1 MKRDGDREFKSND
14 MQAIACNSRYLSRG
28 SRKKDKR
35 KTIWELERLLLDP
48 IFFTDYYFDA
58 GYV

>member
-1 MKRDGDREFKSND
+1 MKRKRDRRYDVGQMKRDGDREFKSND

-35 KTIWELERLLLDP
+35 KTI
-48 IFFTDYYFDA
+48 
-58 GYV
+58 

>member
-28 SRKKDKR
+28 SRKGVK
-35 KTIWELERLLLDP
+35 KTKERQ
-48 IFFTDYYFDA
+48 YES
-58 GYV
+58 